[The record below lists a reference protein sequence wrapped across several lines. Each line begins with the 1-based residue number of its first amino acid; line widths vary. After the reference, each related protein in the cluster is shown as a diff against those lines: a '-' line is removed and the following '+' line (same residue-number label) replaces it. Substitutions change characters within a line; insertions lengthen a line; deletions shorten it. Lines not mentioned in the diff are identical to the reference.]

1 MLLRVKSPRNILGT
15 PGGKQQK
22 FVHNFKRFF
31 KGEVEKHS
39 KSTGKKTMLSSLCM
53 LVAFRSS
60 QVSLLSYTIGK
71 IDTGAGIYS

>member
-1 MLLRVKSPRNILGT
+1 MSPRNILVT

-31 KGEVEKHS
+31 KGEVGKHS
-39 KSTGKKTMLSSLCM
+39 KSMGKKTVLSSLWM

-60 QVSLLSYTIGK
+60 HG
-71 IDTGAGIYS
+71 

>member
-1 MLLRVKSPRNILGT
+1 MSPRNILVT

-31 KGEVEKHS
+31 KGEAGKHS
-39 KSTGKKTMLSSLCM
+39 KSTGKKTVLSSLWM

-60 QVSLLSYTIGK
+60 
-71 IDTGAGIYS
+71 TGDS